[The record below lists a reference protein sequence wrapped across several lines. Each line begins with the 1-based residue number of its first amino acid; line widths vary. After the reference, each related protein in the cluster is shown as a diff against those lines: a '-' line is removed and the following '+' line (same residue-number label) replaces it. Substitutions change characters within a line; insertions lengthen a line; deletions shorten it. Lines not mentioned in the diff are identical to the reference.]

1 MCDCLDQV
9 PAARVVPGNCFQRTC
24 CWIETFLLSIILLH
38 DMSAPQQNLTDQAS
52 KAAADA
58 QKIGANA
65 VDEASKQGQV
75 STLTHLL

>member
-1 MCDCLDQV
+1 
-9 PAARVVPGNCFQRTC
+9 
-24 CWIETFLLSIILLH
+24 
-38 DMSAPQQNLTDQAS
+38 MSAPQQNLTDQAS